1 MSEWTSNRDNTH
13 SRICTNSGCTYKETE
28 KCSGGTATYF
38 KKAICDDCKAEH
50 GDFKADT
57 IKPTGEIKLSDN
69 TWNTLLNK
77 ITFGRFFS
85 ATQKVTIAGTDDS
98 YSSDGFNLSED
109 AVKISYLLASG
120 DEAKAYT
127 TDELEKRFTA
137 GEFKNYKAS
146 FNVNPDNKYV
156 VFARI
161 EDHAGNATY
170 ISSDGVV
177 IDSTTPVID
186 GVAEGEIYCEKVEF
200 TVSDD
205 NFDKVTDII
214 GDDVQTLTSINGRYI
229 LSDGMHKVIAY
240 DKAGNSTEVNFVVN
254 ANHTVSEWMT
264 DKEATIEETGSRHKE
279 CKVCGTILEK
289 ADIEKLVPLEYKIIA
304 GADSSWSQNTDMNLV
319 IKGNGDFAK
328 FIRIKVDGVSVDAT
342 NYTVAEG
349 STIITLKPDYIKTL
363 SVGSHV
369 FEIIWKDGIASTS
382 FTIVNNEVADT
393 NNNQGTDITQT
404 GDTAKPVLWSMLFMV
419 SFAGFAVMSGR
430 RKKKNCK

>member
-1 MSEWTSNRDNTH
+1 
-13 SRICTNSGCTYKETE
+13 
-28 KCSGGTATYF
+28 
-38 KKAICDDCKAEH
+38 
-50 GDFKADT
+50 
-57 IKPTGEIKLSDN
+57 
-69 TWNTLLNK
+69 
-77 ITFGRFFS
+77 
-85 ATQKVTIAGTDDS
+85 
-98 YSSDGFNLSED
+98 
-109 AVKISYLLASG
+109 
-120 DEAKAYT
+120 
-127 TDELEKRFTA
+127 
-137 GEFKNYKAS
+137 
-146 FNVNPDNKYV
+146 
-156 VFARI
+156 
-161 EDHAGNATY
+161 
-170 ISSDGVV
+170 
-177 IDSTTPVID
+177 
-186 GVAEGEIYCEKVEF
+186 
-200 TVSDD
+200 
-205 NFDKVTDII
+205 
-214 GDDVQTLTSINGRYI
+214 
-229 LSDGMHKVIAY
+229 
-240 DKAGNSTEVNFVVN
+240 
-254 ANHTVSEWMT
+254 MT

-404 GDTAKPVLWSMLFMV
+404 GDTAKPVLWSMLFMA